1 MSNIVDI
8 NEAWHNHSGLE
19 VETFIKSRITA
30 ALAASGGKIGHVE
43 LVGSNIIFYDEEG
56 GTAIATI
63 PLGGDVYNISVGID
77 LGTVFYILAD
87 EPTKTMTINA
97 STTVSSFGSSESE
110 NFPEAYSYI
119 VAVNTGGGYVNRISG
134 TFNSG
139 ESSSFDIRPYIATG
153 DNYIRIAVTGLT
165 SGHTKTIVC
174 TATLPAQLDIADSYS
189 NGENIVIS
197 DSRDAMNA
205 EIISLKQK
213 SIDIINSVDYHKS
226 LINQY
231 DKLLADFNPEMA
243 EKQAQQQ
250 EIAQLRNQMDEM
262 SKNMALL
269 IEQLKQKEN

>member
-1 MSNIVDI
+1 MFQSVRPNSPIYVFHKGDNVRLETGYVVNQPIPKPKYQMPHNFGQTQEMIVD
-8 NEAWHNHSGLE
+8 
-19 VETFIKSRITA
+19 
-30 ALAASGGKIGHVE
+30 
-43 LVGSNIIFYDEEG
+43 LVVKLNDM
-56 GTAIATI
+56 T
-63 PLGGDVYNISVGID
+63 VNYN
-77 LGTVFYILAD
+77 A
-87 EPTKTMTINA
+87 
-97 STTVSSFGSSESE
+97 
-110 NFPEAYSYI
+110 
-119 VAVNTGGGYVNRISG
+119 
-134 TFNSG
+134 
-139 ESSSFDIRPYIATG
+139 
-153 DNYIRIAVTGLT
+153 
-165 SGHTKTIVC
+165 
-174 TATLPAQLDIADSYS
+174 LPAQLDIADSYS

-250 EIAQLRNQMDEM
+250 EIAQLRDQMNEM

>member
-1 MSNIVDI
+1 MFQSVRPNSPIYVFHKGDNVRLETGYVVNQPIPKPKYQMPHNFGQTQEMIVD
-8 NEAWHNHSGLE
+8 
-19 VETFIKSRITA
+19 
-30 ALAASGGKIGHVE
+30 
-43 LVGSNIIFYDEEG
+43 LVVKLNDM
-56 GTAIATI
+56 
-63 PLGGDVYNISVGID
+63 
-77 LGTVFYILAD
+77 TV
-87 EPTKTMTINA
+87 N
-97 STTVSSFGSSESE
+97 
-110 NFPEAYSYI
+110 YS
-119 VAVNTGGGYVNRISG
+119 A
-134 TFNSG
+134 
-139 ESSSFDIRPYIATG
+139 
-153 DNYIRIAVTGLT
+153 
-165 SGHTKTIVC
+165 
-174 TATLPAQLDIADSYS
+174 LPAQLDIADSYS